1 MSMERKWNIMRSQ
14 SIKKNYIF
22 NTVYQILSICTPLI
36 TAPYLSRTLGADGI
50 GIQSYTN
57 SIVSYFLLIAVLGS
71 TTFGQRKIASDRNN
85 KEVLSQSFWEIVFFR
100 FFTVSITLVAYV
112 IFLFF
117 NTKYMTIYII
127 SAINIVNVFVD
138 ITWFYQGIED
148 FPKIVFRNCIVRIA
162 QIMAIFIFIKSPN
175 DLTLYVFLLAIFTV
189 IANIWTWVYVP
200 QYVNKPQHIHILSNL
215 KDMLL
220 LFLPTIA
227 TQVYLVLDK
236 SMIGIIT
243 DSTYQNGCYEQS
255 EKIARMAL
263 TIVTSAAAVILP
275 RVANLYNN
283 GEKKRAVEYIY
294 KGYRFVWMLAL
305 PIMFGLIAI
314 SNVFVPVFFGT
325 GYELA
330 EILLP
335 IFSVLVVAV
344 SLSYVSGYA
353 FLIPIGMQNIYT
365 IVVCVS
371 ALANFI
377 LNVCLIPHIGATGA
391 AIASVTAEVL
401 GAVLQICY
409 CCNKK
414 LLQFNRIFES
424 VWKYMTSGVVM
435 VIWLQFVKMLVKE
448 NVFGLCI
455 LILTGSIIYFVG
467 LVILRDRF
475 FIDNIT
481 SVMKGK
487 KL

>member
-1 MSMERKWNIMRSQ
+1 MERKWNIMRSQ

>member
-1 MSMERKWNIMRSQ
+1 MRSQ
-14 SIKKNYIF
+14 SVKKNYIF

-117 NTKYMTIYII
+117 NTQYMTIYII

-414 LLQFNRIFES
+414 LLQINRIFES

>member
-1 MSMERKWNIMRSQ
+1 MRNQ
-14 SIKKNYIF
+14 SVKKNYIF
-22 NTVYQILSICTPLI
+22 NTVYQVLSLCTPLI

-57 SIVSYFLLIAVLGS
+57 SIVSYFLLVAVLGS
-71 TTFGQRKIASDRNN
+71 TTFGQKKIASDRDN
-85 KEVLSQSFWEIVFFR
+85 KDILSQSFWEIVFFR
-100 FFTVSITLVAYV
+100 FFTVIVTLGVYAV
-112 IFLFF
+112 FLFF
-117 NTKYMTIYII
+117 NIKYRTIYII

-148 FPKIVFRNCIVRIA
+148 FPKVVFRNCIVRVA
-162 QIMAIFIFIKSPN
+162 QIVAIFVFIKSPN
-175 DLTLYVFLLAIFTV
+175 DLALYVFLLAGFTV
-189 IANIWTWVYVP
+189 IANIWTWFYIP
-200 QYVNKPQHIHILSNL
+200 QYVKKPQHVHIFSNL

-255 EKIARMAL
+255 EKIVRMAL

-283 GEKKRAVEYIY
+283 GEKKQAVEYIY

-314 SNVFVPVFFGT
+314 SNIFVPIFFGP
-325 GYELA
+325 GYDLA

-335 IFSVLVVAV
+335 IFSVLVLAV

-365 IVVCVS
+365 IVVCVC
-371 ALANFI
+371 ALFNFI
-377 LNVCLIPHIGATGA
+377 FNMCLIPHMGATGA
-391 AIASVTAEVL
+391 AIASVTAESL

-409 CCNKK
+409 CCKK
-414 LLQFNRIFES
+414 GLLRFGRIFES
-424 VWKYMTSGVVM
+424 AWKYIISGM
-435 VIWLQFVKMLVKE
+435 AMLICLQFLKILVEE
-448 NVFGLCI
+448 NVVGLCI
-455 LILTGSIIYFVG
+455 LILAGSIIYFVC
-467 LVILRDRF
+467 LILLRNRF

-481 SVMKGK
+481 SVVKRK
-487 KL
+487 KI

>member
-1 MSMERKWNIMRSQ
+1 MERKWNIMRSQ

-275 RVANLYNN
+275 RVANLFNN

>member
-1 MSMERKWNIMRSQ
+1 MRSQ
-14 SIKKNYIF
+14 SVKKNYIF

-112 IFLFF
+112 IFLFL

-175 DLTLYVFLLAIFTV
+175 DLALYVFLLAIFTV
-189 IANIWTWVYVP
+189 IANVWTWFYVP
-200 QYVNKPQHIHILSNL
+200 QYVNKPQHIHIFSNL

-283 GEKKRAVEYIY
+283 GEEKRAVEYIY

-305 PIMFGLIAI
+305 PIMFGLIGI
-314 SNVFVPVFFGT
+314 SNIFVPVFFGT

-371 ALANFI
+371 ALFNFI

-409 CCNKK
+409 CCKKK
-414 LLQFNRIFES
+414 LLQFDRIFES

>member
-1 MSMERKWNIMRSQ
+1 MRNQ
-14 SIKKNYIF
+14 SVKKNYIF
-22 NTVYQILSICTPLI
+22 NTVYQVLSLCTPLI

-57 SIVSYFLLIAVLGS
+57 SIVSYFLLVAVLGS
-71 TTFGQRKIASDRNN
+71 TTFGQKKIASDRDN
-85 KEVLSQSFWEIVFFR
+85 KDILSQSFWEIVFFR
-100 FFTVSITLVAYV
+100 FFTVIVTLVAYV
-112 IFLFF
+112 VFLFF
-117 NTKYMTIYII
+117 NTKYRTIYMI

-148 FPKIVFRNCIVRIA
+148 FPKVVFRNCIVRVA
-162 QIMAIFIFIKSPN
+162 QIVAIFVFIKSPN
-175 DLTLYVFLLAIFTV
+175 DLTLYVFLLAGFTV
-189 IANIWTWVYVP
+189 IANIWTWFYIP
-200 QYVNKPQHIHILSNL
+200 QYVKKPQHVHIFSNL

-220 LFLPTIA
+220 LFLPTVA

-255 EKIARMAL
+255 EKIVRMAL

-283 GEKKRAVEYIY
+283 GEKKQAVEYIY
-294 KGYRFVWMLAL
+294 KGYRFVWMLAI

-314 SNVFVPVFFGT
+314 SNVFVPIFFGP
-325 GYELA
+325 GYDLA

-335 IFSVLVVAV
+335 IFSVLVLAV

-365 IVVCVS
+365 IVVCVC
-371 ALANFI
+371 ALFNFI
-377 LNVCLIPHIGATGA
+377 FNMCFIPHMGATGA
-391 AIASVTAEVL
+391 AIASVTAEIL

-409 CCNKK
+409 CCKK
-414 LLQFNRIFES
+414 GLLRFSRIFES
-424 VWKYMTSGVVM
+424 AWKYIISGITM
-435 VIWLQFVKMLVKE
+435 LICLQFLKILVKE
-448 NVFGLCI
+448 NVVGLCI
-455 LILTGSIIYFVG
+455 LIFAGSVIYFIC
-467 LVILRDRF
+467 LILLRDRF

-481 SVMKGK
+481 SGMKRK
-487 KL
+487 KI

>member
-1 MSMERKWNIMRSQ
+1 MRNQ
-14 SIKKNYIF
+14 SVKKNYIF
-22 NTVYQILSICTPLI
+22 NTVYQVLSLCTPLI

-57 SIVSYFLLIAVLGS
+57 SIVSYFLLVAVLGS
-71 TTFGQRKIASDRNN
+71 TTFGQKKIASDRDN
-85 KEVLSQSFWEIVFFR
+85 KDILSQSFWEIVFFR
-100 FFTVSITLVAYV
+100 FFTVIVTLGVYAV
-112 IFLFF
+112 FLFF
-117 NTKYMTIYII
+117 NIKYRTIYII

-148 FPKIVFRNCIVRIA
+148 FPKVVFRNCIVRVA
-162 QIMAIFIFIKSPN
+162 QIVAIFVFIKSPN
-175 DLTLYVFLLAIFTV
+175 DLALYVFLLAGFTV
-189 IANIWTWVYVP
+189 IANIWTWFYIP
-200 QYVNKPQHIHILSNL
+200 QYVKKPQHVHIFSNL

-255 EKIARMAL
+255 EKIVRMAL

-283 GEKKRAVEYIY
+283 GEKKQAVEYIY

-314 SNVFVPVFFGT
+314 SNIFVPIFFGP
-325 GYELA
+325 GYDLA

-335 IFSVLVVAV
+335 IFSVLVLAV

-353 FLIPIGMQNIYT
+353 FLIPIGMQNI
-365 IVVCVS
+365 
-371 ALANFI
+371 
-377 LNVCLIPHIGATGA
+377 
-391 AIASVTAEVL
+391 
-401 GAVLQICY
+401 
-409 CCNKK
+409 
-414 LLQFNRIFES
+414 
-424 VWKYMTSGVVM
+424 
-435 VIWLQFVKMLVKE
+435 
-448 NVFGLCI
+448 
-455 LILTGSIIYFVG
+455 
-467 LVILRDRF
+467 
-475 FIDNIT
+475 
-481 SVMKGK
+481 
-487 KL
+487 

>member
-1 MSMERKWNIMRSQ
+1 MRSQ

>member
-1 MSMERKWNIMRSQ
+1 MRSQ
-14 SIKKNYIF
+14 SVKKNYIF

-85 KEVLSQSFWEIVFFR
+85 KEVLSRSFWEIVFFR

-414 LLQFNRIFES
+414 LLQVNRIFES